1 MRIRSVTLTILLIVV
16 VACALRFTRGLLF
29 PIVLAVLVQFV
40 LEPVVR
46 MLRVVFI
53 PAAIGAALVL
63 LALVGVSA
71 YGVYRGYE
79 PAIQWAG
86 TLPQKLRQVEH
97 KLGFL
102 RAPVEQV
109 TRATEQV
116 EDIAKLTHS
125 PDDQIVRLE
134 RPSLAQVF
142 FESLSDLAS
151 GSVLGLVLAY
161 FLLASEGA
169 FLHRIAALMTGA
181 SEQAIAG
188 DGMRT
193 IRGQISTYLFTITC
207 INATLGLVVGVIMFA
222 TGMPNPV
229 LWGVMAG
236 VLTYVPYLGATV
248 GVGIVT
254 VVALVSFERVSDAII
269 PPLLYTVAAIV
280 EGMIVTPM
288 VLGYRLTLNPAAIFL
303 WLVLWNWLW
312 GIPGA
317 VIAVPML
324 VVVKILCDNLPSMA
338 PLGKLLER

>member
-1 MRIRSVTLTILLIVV
+1 
-16 VACALRFTRGLLF
+16 
-29 PIVLAVLVQFV
+29 
-40 LEPVVR
+40 
-46 MLRVVFI
+46 MLRAIFI
-53 PAAIGAALVL
+53 PAAIGAGLVL

-71 YGVYRGYE
+71 YGAYRVYE
-79 PAIQWAG
+79 PALEWAR
-86 TLPQKLRQVEH
+86 TLPQKLRLVEN
-97 KLGFL
+97 KLGSL
-102 RAPVEQV
+102 RAPVDQV
-109 TRATEQV
+109 ARATEQV
-116 EDIAKLTHS
+116 EDIAKLTRS
-125 PDDQIVRLE
+125 PDDQMVRLE
-134 RPSLAQVF
+134 RPSLAERF
-142 FESLSDLAS
+142 LASLSDLAS

-181 SEQAIAG
+181 TEQAIAG

-193 IRGQISTYLFTITC
+193 IRGQISKYLLTITC
-207 INATLGLVVGVIMFA
+207 INAALGLVVGVIMFG

-236 VLTYVPYLGATV
+236 VLTFVPYLGAAV
-248 GVGIVT
+248 GVGIVS
-254 VVALVSFERVSDAII
+254 VVALVTFDRVSDAII
-269 PPLLYTVAAIV
+269 PPLLYTIAAIV

-288 VLGYRLTLNPAAIFL
+288 VLGYRLTLNPAAIFI

-338 PLGKLLER
+338 PMGRLLER